1 VLASAPPAALA
12 VRGAAALAA
21 EVRCP
26 GAAPAPGGGAYQS
39 CANLLPSALVL
50 ALLPRGARAASAPA
64 PPAQQRWS
72 SARWLRLGVKR
83 CPWCGAASQLSD
95 GCSSVRCAVCLR
107 DWCFA
112 CGRRLSH
119 AHELHRGCAA
129 SQAMDVLIHVLVAL
143 MLAALALVVRG
154 AHGLLLGGARKT
166 CVLGDDGCALF
177 SSATTR
183 MP

>member
-39 CANLLPSALVL
+39 CATLLPSALVL
-50 ALLPRGARAASAPA
+50 SLLPRGARGAPA
-64 PPAQQRWS
+64 PVPPAQRWG

-119 AHELHRGCAA
+119 AHEWHRGCAA
-129 SQAMDVLIHVLVAL
+129 SQAMDVVIHVLVAL

-154 AHGLLLGGARKT
+154 AHDLLLGGARKT
-166 CVLGDDGCALF
+166 CALDDACALF
-177 SSATTR
+177 APATTR